1 MVVFVLEIIKLILSL
16 ALLGLGISMI
26 VMAQKMKR
34 RYK

>member
-1 MVVFVLEIIKLILSL
+1 MVVFVLEIIKLIFSL
-16 ALLGLGISMI
+16 VLLGLGISLI